1 LHRLFATSGQV
12 GLASVIA
19 KEVEIQDAVQDT
31 AIANLWLLPSGRI
44 PPDPAEL
51 LTSPRFSEL
60 LAVVR
65 EKYDY
70 VLIDSPAV
78 LAVTDPA
85 IVAPRVDAVLLALHL
100 SKDSRQHTERAHAL
114 LSAMGVNIIGV
125 VVNGVRQVDA
135 DYGYGYGHDVH
146 YENDHLHSLKERT
159 ERGQTVG
166 VSQGRLGE

>member
-1 LHRLFATSGQV
+1 V

-19 KEVEIQDAVQDT
+19 KEFEIEDAVQDT
-31 AIANLWLLPSGRI
+31 GIANLWLLPSGRV

-78 LAVTDPA
+78 LTVTDPA
-85 IVAPRVDAVLLALHL
+85 IVAPRADAVLLALHI
-100 SKDSRQHTERAHAL
+100 SRDSQQQTERAHGL
-114 LSAMGVNIIGV
+114 LSGMGVNVIGV

-135 DYGYGYGHDVH
+135 DYGYGYGYDVH
-146 YENDHLHSLKERT
+146 YEKDNLHSPNERT
-159 ERGQTVG
+159 PRSQTVG
-166 VSQGRLGE
+166 VSQGR